1 MTKWLLSFSAF
12 LGLLALN
19 VNAWGQSQ
27 TYSAGTTVYNFT
39 TVGSSNL
46 SGIPA
51 GSTMTIECVG
61 GGGGGGGAY
70 TSSGGV
76 ADGGGGGGGAYATS
90 NYTFTAGGT
99 LTITVGK
106 GGSAGNN
113 SGGNGGNGD
122 PSYVGTIV
130 QANGGVGGTGSTSGT
145 KSGGNG
151 GTVGIGAGYSGGN
164 GGNGATG
171 TWDYGGGGG
180 GAGNTGSAGSA
191 GSSSNGNAGAKGTG
205 SFVSGA
211 GGAGGKQ
218 PTSPGTGGSPSPKA
232 GSGGATY
239 GGGGGGAAAYLWG
252 GDSGPA
258 RAAGGAGAQG
268 YVRITIVPPSCT
280 VSVAP
285 TGITSSAGNT
295 ICTGTSTTL
304 TSTGGT
310 NGTNAV
316 DLWYTGS
323 CTAGYINRWD
333 AVPGSL
339 VSTTASVANGI
350 LTATSST
357 VDPNIGMANLGTF
370 AATTYKYINIR
381 YKTTSATGVEIYYS
395 KNAANSDLAEAQKVA
410 GTYINDGAWHTLS
423 LNMSSSANWTGTIY
437 GWRFDWATTN
447 GAVVDF
453 DFIELSTDPMIGE
466 GASITVSPTSTTT
479 YYTKK
484 IDNCGTSTTCA
495 SQTITVKTTS
505 SAASSASVTAND
517 NTCAGTS
524 KTIAVSGGS
533 LGTGASW
540 KWYTSSCGGTL
551 AGTGSSLSVDP
562 STTTT
567 YYVRAEGDCNTT
579 ACVSVTVTVKT
590 TSSAASSASVTAN
603 DNTCAGTSKTIAVS
617 GGSLGTGA
625 SWKWYTSSCG
635 GTLAGT
641 GSSLSVDP
649 STTTTYYVRAEGDC
663 NTTACVSVTVTV
675 KTTSSAASSASVTA
689 NDNTCAGTSKTI
701 AVSGGSLGTG
711 ASWKWYTSSC
721 GGTLAGTGSSL
732 SVDPSTTTT
741 YYVRAE
747 GDCNTTTCVSV
758 TVDVSP
764 AAPAIPGTIT
774 GTTAVCPNTTIL
786 TYAIATVTNA
796 TTYTWSVPT
805 GWAITNGQGTT
816 SITVTSGT
824 AGQNGDISVT
834 AGNTC
839 GTSLAQTKAVTVSVL
854 PTPTF
859 ASISPTAMVC
869 IGTNVTY
876 TTQSGKTNYVWTIPG
891 TAGSDYT
898 KVSGGTA
905 TDNSVTIAWNTITA
919 NTVVTVNYEENG
931 CTAASPT
938 SSPTVTLPIKGAAL
952 SDNESVTCYVNGS
965 TPVQFYASSGN
976 YIGSL
981 NPNGRSGL
989 VTMSTSV
996 GSPAIQGACT
1006 MPSNPK
1012 YRTAYLGRIVHVD
1025 GSGLSGSGNVDV
1037 VLAYSD
1043 AELLALQVQAGNG
1056 SGGSTPGNVTDD
1068 ITNLLNPSLGI
1079 TKVGGDGS
1087 LCSGNSVSY
1096 LSAGGGVLSVTPSIS
1111 AARYVS
1117 FAVPSFSSFY
1127 IHGVNGGSPLPI
1139 TLTSFT
1145 ASCEDKVSLMWKTA
1159 TETNVSHY
1167 EILRSRD
1174 GQFWE
1179 EVATVPAVGNSTT
1192 EQVYHATDATGLET
1206 MYYKLRS
1213 VDNDGT
1219 SEDFQPVSV
1228 TCNPGAL
1235 WSIHPVPVS
1244 VKATVTVTATE
1255 TSHDVFVIT
1264 DINGRVVTTQQVEI
1278 KAGTSIFELDL
1289 HRLSEGTYFIR
1300 MNQSDKYS
1308 PLKFIKVD

>member
-562 STTTT
+562 ATTTT

-603 DNTCAGTSKTIAVS
+603 N
-617 GGSLGTGA
+617 
-625 SWKWYTSSCG
+625 
-635 GTLAGT
+635 
-641 GSSLSVDP
+641 
-649 STTTTYYVRAEGDC
+649 
-663 NTTACVSVTVTV
+663 
-675 KTTSSAASSASVTA
+675 
-689 NDNTCAGTSKTI
+689 NTCAGTSKTI

-1079 TKVGGDGS
+1079 TKVG
-1087 LCSGNSVSY
+1087 
-1096 LSAGGGVLSVTPSIS
+1096 
-1111 AARYVS
+1111 
-1117 FAVPSFSSFY
+1117 
-1127 IHGVNGGSPLPI
+1127 
-1139 TLTSFT
+1139 
-1145 ASCEDKVSLMWKTA
+1145 
-1159 TETNVSHY
+1159 
-1167 EILRSRD
+1167 
-1174 GQFWE
+1174 
-1179 EVATVPAVGNSTT
+1179 
-1192 EQVYHATDATGLET
+1192 
-1206 MYYKLRS
+1206 
-1213 VDNDGT
+1213 
-1219 SEDFQPVSV
+1219 
-1228 TCNPGAL
+1228 
-1235 WSIHPVPVS
+1235 
-1244 VKATVTVTATE
+1244 
-1255 TSHDVFVIT
+1255 
-1264 DINGRVVTTQQVEI
+1264 
-1278 KAGTSIFELDL
+1278 
-1289 HRLSEGTYFIR
+1289 
-1300 MNQSDKYS
+1300 
-1308 PLKFIKVD
+1308 